1 MCADEI
7 RDPKINQMKLQLLNP
22 LRWRKS
28 FLILIL
34 GGFLFIWF
42 SFIDTYSIWTRIE
55 LMQRKSEL
63 KAKKEQLKAETAAL
77 KEKIEDLKTDPFL
90 LERIAREEYGMKKE
104 GETVYKIKEIE

>member
-1 MCADEI
+1 MNFQI
-7 RDPKINQMKLQLLNP
+7 FNP

-42 SFIDTYSIWTRIE
+42 AFIDTYSLWTRYD
-55 LMQRKSEL
+55 LSQRKDEL
-63 KAKKEQLKAETAAL
+63 KQKTEQLEAETAKL
-77 KEKIEDLKTDPFL
+77 KQQIEDLKNDPAL

-104 GETVYKIKEIE
+104 GETVYKVKVKK